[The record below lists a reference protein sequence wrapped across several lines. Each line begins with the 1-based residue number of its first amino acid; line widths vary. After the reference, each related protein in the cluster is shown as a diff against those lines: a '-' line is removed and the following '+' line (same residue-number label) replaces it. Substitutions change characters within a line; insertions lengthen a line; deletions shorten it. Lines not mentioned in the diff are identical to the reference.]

1 MLEQLSNRDYRR
13 IAVCVLI
20 SIISLLFVQ
29 KYFTEVFPDA
39 SINMDVTKDEAHIIA
54 KKFLANRNHDV
65 EGYMHAHRFGWLDD
79 AKEFL
84 EFELPADSA
93 GTILNNTNSYYWKNR
108 WFIPEKEE
116 EYYVKI
122 STTGKI
128 AEFDHTINEDAVGD
142 SLSKEKAIYIAEFF
156 LVGSI
161 GIDINNWELV
171 ESKLEKRKNR
181 WDHRLE
187 WKEKSFNIN

>member
-1 MLEQLSNRDYRR
+1 MLEQLTNKDYRR
-13 IAVCVLI
+13 IAICVLI

-54 KKFLANRNHDV
+54 EKFLANRGHDV
-65 EGYMHAHRFGWLDD
+65 EGYMHAHRFGYEND

-93 GTILNNTNSYYWKNR
+93 GSILNNTNSYYWKNR

-116 EYYVKI
+116 EFFVKI
-122 STTGKI
+122 STIGNI
-128 AEFDHTINEDAVGD
+128 SEFDYTINEDTPGD
-142 SLSKEKAIYIAEFF
+142 SLNKEKALYIAEFF

-171 ESKLEKRKNR
+171 ESKLEKQENR

-187 WKEKSFNIN
+187 WK